1 MDIVMNEFIKL
12 IVCIVLILLWILFLV
27 VVICIKYILNSER
40 IDFNVNVYGFKMFV
54 FNVYIFIV
62 FWNFGVINCGV

>member
-62 FWNFGVINCGV
+62 FWNFGVINRGV